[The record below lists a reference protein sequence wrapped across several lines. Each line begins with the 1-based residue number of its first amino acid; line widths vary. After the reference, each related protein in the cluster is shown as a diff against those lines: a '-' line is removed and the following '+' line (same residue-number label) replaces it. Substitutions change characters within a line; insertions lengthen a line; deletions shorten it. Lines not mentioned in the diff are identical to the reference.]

1 MKLKELLKK
10 DIPIAFP
17 GGKDADVALRSSA
30 GFYRNLAGFPFPS
43 LSSRADRAL
52 LKKMVLKGLSYMA
65 PFRETDEYSL
75 SGAGAAEMRLAGE
88 LGFGIPFSP
97 SSLEEASLLVP
108 DDTSVLASVNLDEAL
123 FFRVTREGFSV
134 PQTLDAASN
143 LDDGIGQVLEYAWDE
158 ELGFL
163 CARPSRAGTGLEA
176 SCLLHLAGL
185 VKAGRISTALKT
197 LANMKVRAQ
206 PVFGED
212 VELSGG
218 FFLVSNSVT
227 MGISETES
235 AQCLEAGVRL
245 LCAAERE
252 ARLWISGGER
262 HPRFAD
268 EVWRSLG
275 ALEHARMMSFQEA
288 AGHISNVRLGICL
301 NMGLPARMG
310 LLCSLLRDTQDGR
323 MALACG
329 EGIPAAER
337 DVFRASYIRARFS
350 EARHTVQKAPQPGL
364 EEKHNG

>member
-1 MKLKELLKK
+1 VKIKELLKK
-10 DIPIAFP
+10 DIPLAFP
-17 GGKDADVALRSSA
+17 SGRDADVVLRSSA

-43 LSSRADRAL
+43 LSSRADRAVL
-52 LKKMVLKGLSYMA
+52 RKMLVKGLSCVA
-65 PFRETDEYSL
+65 AFRDAGEYSL
-75 SGAGAAEMRLAGE
+75 SGAGAAEMRFAGE
-88 LGFGIPFSP
+88 LGLAMPFSP

-108 DDTSVLASVNLDEAL
+108 PDTGVIAGVNMDETL

-134 PQTLDAASN
+134 SPTLDEASN
-143 LDDGIGQVLEYAWDE
+143 LDDGIGQAVDYAWDE

-163 CARPSRAGTGLEA
+163 CARPARAGTGLEA

-185 VKAGRISTALKT
+185 VKAGRISTAVKT
-197 LANMKVRAQ
+197 LVNMKVRAQ

-212 VELSGG
+212 PELSGG
-218 FFLVSNSVT
+218 FFLISNSVT
-227 MGISETES
+227 MGISEAES

-310 LLCSLLRDTQDGR
+310 LLCSLLRDVQDGR
-323 MALACG
+323 MALSCG
-329 EGIPAAER
+329 ELPVAER
-337 DVFRASYIRARFS
+337 DVFRASYIRARFT
-350 EARHTVQKAPQPGL
+350 EARHADKKILNNGS
-364 EEKHNG
+364 EEKRNG